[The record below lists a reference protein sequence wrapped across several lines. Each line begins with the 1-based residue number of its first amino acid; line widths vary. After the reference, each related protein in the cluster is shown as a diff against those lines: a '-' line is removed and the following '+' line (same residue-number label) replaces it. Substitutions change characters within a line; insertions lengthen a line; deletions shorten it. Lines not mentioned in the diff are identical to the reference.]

1 MLKKIVFMG
10 TPFFA
15 VPILKSLYQNGYSVS
30 VVYTQPP
37 QKSQRGQKINKSPI
51 QGISET
57 LKIEYRSPTSLKNN
71 KEEYNYLKKLDA
83 DIAIV
88 VAYGK
93 IIPKEYL
100 SLVKKGFINIHASLL
115 PKWRGAAPIQRSV
128 MNLEKETGISIMKI
142 GEKLDT
148 GPVCNS
154 YKIEIMPDDNSETIA
169 EKLSMLA
176 AEKILDNI
184 DEILGDKIEFKEQN
198 HNEAS
203 YAAKIEKTEGQID
216 WCENAENIIGK
227 INGLYSNPGAFFVYK
242 GERYKILKANLAL
255 GNGKIGEVLDNYLE
269 ISCGNNKSIKVLEIQ
284 RQGKR
289 PQNIGEFMLGSQIK
303 KGSNLNNV

>member
-1 MLKKIVFMG
+1 MG
-10 TPFFA
+10 TPLFA
-15 VPILKSLYQNGYSVS
+15 VPILKALYQNGYSVS
-30 VVYTQPP
+30 AVYTQPP

-57 LKIEYRSPTSLKNN
+57 LKIEYRTPDTLRDN
-71 KEEYNYLKKLDA
+71 KKEYNYLKELDA

-88 VAYGK
+88 VAYGQ

-115 PKWRGAAPIQRSV
+115 PKWRGAAPIQRSI

-148 GPVCNS
+148 GPICNS
-154 YKIEIMPDDNSETIA
+154 YKIEITDTDNKETIS
-169 EKLSMLA
+169 EKLSALA

-184 DEILGDKIEFKEQN
+184 DEILEDKIEFKEQN
-198 HNEAS
+198 HNEAT
-203 YAAKIEKTEGQID
+203 YAAKIEKTEGQIE
-216 WCENAENIIGK
+216 WSETAENIIGK
-227 INGLYSNPGAFFVYK
+227 INGLYPSPGAFFIYK
-242 GERYKILKANLAL
+242 GERYKILKASLAL
-255 GNGKIGEVLDNYLE
+255 GSGKIGEVLDNYLE
-269 ISCGNNKSIKVLEIQ
+269 ISCGNKKSIKILEIQ

-289 PQNIGEFMLGSQIK
+289 PQNVGEFMLGSQIK
-303 KGSNLNNV
+303 KGSNLNNA

>member
-1 MLKKIVFMG
+1 MG

-15 VPILKSLYQNGYSVS
+15 VPILKSLYQNGYPVS

-37 QKSQRGQKINKSPI
+37 QKSQRGHKINKSPI

-57 LKIEYRSPTSLKNN
+57 LKIEYRTPSSLKKNT
-71 KEEYNYLKKLDA
+71 EEYNYLKKLDA

-88 VAYGK
+88 VAYGQ

-115 PKWRGAAPIQRSV
+115 PKWRGAAPIQRSI
-128 MNLEKETGISIMKI
+128 MNLEKETGISIMRI

-148 GPVCNS
+148 GPICNS
-154 YKIEIMPDDNSETIA
+154 YKIGIKDEDNLETIS
-169 EKLSMLA
+169 EKLSALA

-184 DEILGDKIEFKEQN
+184 DEILEDKMKFKEQN

-203 YAAKIEKTEGQID
+203 YAAKIEKIEGQIE
-216 WCENAENIIGK
+216 WGEAAENIIGK
-227 INGLYSNPGAFFVYK
+227 INGLYPSPGAFFT
-242 GERYKILKANLAL
+242 
-255 GNGKIGEVLDNYLE
+255 
-269 ISCGNNKSIKVLEIQ
+269 
-284 RQGKR
+284 
-289 PQNIGEFMLGSQIK
+289 
-303 KGSNLNNV
+303 

>member
-15 VPILKSLYQNGYSVS
+15 VPILKSLYQNGYLVS

-57 LKIEYRSPTSLKNN
+57 LKIEYRTPSSLKDNR
-71 KEEYNYLKKLDA
+71 EEYNYLKELDA

-88 VAYGK
+88 VAYGQ

-115 PKWRGAAPIQRSV
+115 PKWRGAAPIQRSI
-128 MNLEKETGISIMKI
+128 MNLEKVTGVSIMKI

-154 YKIEIMPDDNSETIA
+154 YKVEIMADDNSETIA
-169 EKLSMLA
+169 EKLSAIA

-184 DEILGDKIEFKEQN
+184 DEILEDKIEFKEQN

-203 YAAKIEKTEGQID
+203 YAAKIEKTEGKIEWD
-216 WCENAENIIGK
+216 ATAENIIGK
-227 INGLYSNPGAFFVYK
+227 INGLYPSPGAFFTYN
-242 GERYKILKANLAL
+242 GERYKILKASLAL
-255 GNGKIGEVLDNYLE
+255 GSGEIGEVLDNYLE
-269 ISCGNNKSIKVLEIQ
+269 ISCGNKKSIKILEIQ

-303 KGSNLNNV
+303 KGSNLNNA